1 MKCKDHPDEDVVLIS
16 FKGNNE
22 FDFLCLKCDEETLLN
37 KKDKNQKLNLT

>member
-22 FDFLCLKCDEETLLN
+22 FDFLCLECVVDGHHKH
-37 KKDKNQKLNLT
+37 